1 MIKNLIFIRFFLIFF
16 LIIKSVSSQE
26 CFPDDRKSIRLFK
39 KAEKY
44 ISKGKIYDAQ
54 EILKLYNDPFYV
66 FLKIKIA
73 WIKKI
78 MLKLKMTD

>member
-1 MIKNLIFIRFFLIFF
+1 MIKDLIVIRFFLIFF

-26 CFPDDRKSIRLFK
+26 CFPDDRKSIRLIK

-54 EILKLYNDPFYV
+54 EILKLFNDPFYD
-66 FLKIKIA
+66 FLKIK
-73 WIKKI
+73 
-78 MLKLKMTD
+78 